1 MGSPK
6 MDGAAAARTKSQ
18 RGVITAVPKELSL
31 GLIDQVYSHPAVVLE
46 VLGTSF
52 AQIERNALVS

>member
-1 MGSPK
+1 